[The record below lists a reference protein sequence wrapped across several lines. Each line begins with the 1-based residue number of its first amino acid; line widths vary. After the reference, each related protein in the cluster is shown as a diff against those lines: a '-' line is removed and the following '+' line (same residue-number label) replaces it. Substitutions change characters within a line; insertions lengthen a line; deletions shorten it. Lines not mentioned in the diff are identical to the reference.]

1 MTGFDY
7 LALGIV
13 AISIALGV
21 VRGAVREVLSVLG
34 WVVAIA
40 LAWRFS
46 HAVAEFLPSSW
57 TSPTLRYA
65 LSFVGVLVGSLMLFG
80 LAAIA
85 LGALVRKGRM
95 TGTDRVLGALFGLV
109 RGVLLLV
116 ALVLLA
122 GLTPLPRERAWRNA
136 VLSQPLEGAA
146 ILVRT
151 YLPGPLASRI
161 HYE

>member
-1 MTGFDY
+1 
-7 LALGIV
+7 
-13 AISIALGV
+13 
-21 VRGAVREVLSVLG
+21 
-34 WVVAIA
+34 
-40 LAWRFS
+40 
-46 HAVAEFLPSSW
+46 
-57 TSPTLRYA
+57 
-65 LSFVGVLVGSLMLFG
+65 MLFG

-161 HYE
+161 HYQ

>member
-1 MTGFDY
+1 MTVFDY
-7 LALGIV
+7 VAVGIV
-13 AISIALGV
+13 AISIAVGV
-21 VRGAVREVLSVLG
+21 FRGAVREVLSVAG
-34 WVVAIA
+34 WAVAIA

-57 TSPTLRYA
+57 TSPTLRTA
-65 LSFVGVLVGSLMLFG
+65 LAFVGVLVGCLMLFG
-80 LAAIA
+80 LAGLA
-85 LGALVRKGRM
+85 LNALVRKGGM
-95 TGTDRVLGALFGLV
+95 SGTDRALGALFGVV
-109 RGVLLLV
+109 RGVLVLV

-136 VLSQPLEGAA
+136 VLRQPLESAA

-161 HYE
+161 RYE